1 MTLQELSVLHD
12 LNREIDMDR
21 RRLMELEADGS
32 REALVVRDIIDAKQ
46 KRNMEERAVLERWIA
61 AIPDSLTRQVFT
73 LRFVH
78 DLTWIQVAVAV
89 GGGNTEDSVRMLA
102 KRYVRKNG

>member
-1 MTLQELSVLHD
+1 MQELSTLYY
-12 LNREIDMDR
+12 LNKEIDMDR

-32 REALVVRDIIDAKQ
+32 AEADVVWRIIKEKQRKNMVEREK
-46 KRNMEERAVLERWIA
+46 LERWIA
-61 AIPDSLTRQVFT
+61 EIPDSLTRQVFT

-78 DLTWIQVAVAV
+78 DMTWLQVAVAV

-102 KRYVRKNG
+102 KRYVRKFG

>member
-1 MTLQELSVLHD
+1 MTLEELSVLHY

-32 REALVVRDIIDAKQ
+32 AEADVVWRIIKEKQ
-46 KRNMEERAVLERWIA
+46 RRNMVEREKLERWIA
-61 AIPDSLTRQVFT
+61 EIPDSLTRQVFT

-78 DLTWIQVAVAV
+78 GQTWLQVAVAV
-89 GGGNTEDSVRMLA
+89 GGGNTEDGVRMLA
-102 KRYVRKNG
+102 KRYVRKHN